1 MGDVLGI
8 IPRAPGA
15 NAIEAAVEQAERPA
29 IRMARI
35 PVTISSTQRPA
46 AVEVPADATADELAE
61 LCAWILTQV
70 RVGLRE
76 QAEHPA
82 RGRIVLP

>member
-8 IPRAPGA
+8 IPRAADAIDG
-15 NAIEAAVEQAERPA
+15 AIEAAERPA
-29 IRMARI
+29 VRMARI

-46 AVEVPADATADELAE
+46 AIEVPADATADELAE

-70 RVGLRE
+70 RLGLRE
-76 QAEHPA
+76 QSAHPA
-82 RGRIVLP
+82 RSRLVLP

>member
-8 IPRAPGA
+8 IPRSPD
-15 NAIEAAVEQAERPA
+15 AIGAAVEQAERPA

-35 PVTISSTQRPA
+35 PVTIASTQRPA
-46 AVEVPADATADELAE
+46 AIEVPADATADELAE

>member
-8 IPRAPGA
+8 IPPAGDDA
-15 NAIEAAVEQAERPA
+15 LDAAVAAAERPA
-29 IRMARI
+29 VRMARI

-46 AVEVPADATADELAE
+46 AIEVPADATADELAE

-76 QAEHPA
+76 QAAHPA
-82 RGRIVLP
+82 RSRLVLP